1 VGMTEGPLV
10 ICITFIF
17 YNYLLLLNFF
27 LNALLLAF
35 STLFFLLFFAGDLST
50 QREIAAGGA

>member
-1 VGMTEGPLV
+1 MTEGPLV

-35 STLFFLLFFAGDLST
+35 STLFFLLFFAGDLAT